1 MGTEIKV
8 SLSEDLLRALN
19 RRLGSKADRSA
30 FIEEAVWS
38 SLARSSAQPGRDAE
52 ILDRNADRLN
62 EEAED
67 VLEYQALP

>member
-1 MGTEIKV
+1 MGTEINV
-8 SLSEDLLRALN
+8 SLSEDLLRALD
-19 RRLGSKADRSA
+19 RRLRSKEDRSA

-38 SLARSSAQPGRDAE
+38 SLARSGNQPGRDAE
-52 ILDRNADRLN
+52 ILDRHADRLN